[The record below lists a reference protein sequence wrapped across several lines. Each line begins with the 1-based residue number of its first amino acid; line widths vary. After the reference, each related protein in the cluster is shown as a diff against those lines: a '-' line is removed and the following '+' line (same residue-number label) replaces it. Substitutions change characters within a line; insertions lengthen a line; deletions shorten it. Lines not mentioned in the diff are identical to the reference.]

1 MKRYVQVGCGW
12 RGVDMFAVPLVKNF
26 SEVATLCGVYD
37 RNPKRAALVSKK
49 AEKSIPVYGD
59 FDEMLEKV
67 KPDTVIVATVDSEH
81 DTYVVKA
88 LLAGCDVICEK
99 PLTTTPEKCLA
110 IQKAQKETE
119 KKVTVTFN
127 LRFHPYF
134 KRVKEL
140 VRSGLVGEIYSIDY
154 QWMLDTRHG
163 ADYFRRWHR
172 RRENSGSLLIHKSS
186 HHFDIV
192 NWLLEQDPVEV
203 NAYGT
208 RRFYGPARE
217 ERGERCLT
225 CPHKETCEFFLDIQT
240 PDLKERYLECEDAD
254 GYIRDGCVFSP
265 EIDIEDT
272 VALSVRYSG
281 GTLMNYSLIAHSP
294 YEGLRLVL
302 NGSLGRLEFQK
313 TSSRKPCY
321 NRETDNFIKF
331 YSRDGEEIFFETEEV
346 VKGGHGGA
354 DYLLQKS
361 LFCGHPEEPLGQMAD
376 LRAGIFSI
384 GVGMAA
390 NISMAENR
398 RVLLK
403 EFLKDEK
410 EL

>member
-12 RGVDMFAVPLVKNF
+12 RGVDMFAVPMVKHF
-26 SEVATLCGVYD
+26 REVATLCGVYD
-37 RNPKRAALVSKK
+37 TNPKRAALVSKK
-49 AEKSIPVYGD
+49 AETPIPVYTN
-59 FDEMLEKV
+59 FDELLRACQ
-67 KPDTVIVATVDSEH
+67 PDTVIVTTIDSQH

-88 LLAGCDVICEK
+88 LRAGCDVICEK

-110 IQKAQKETE
+110 IQKAQKETG

-172 RRENSGSLLIHKSS
+172 KRENSGSLLIHKSS

-192 NWLLEQDPVEV
+192 NWLLEDAPVEV
-203 NAYGT
+203 NAYGA
-208 RRFYGPARE
+208 RRFYGTNGE
-217 ERGERCLT
+217 NRGERCLT
-225 CPHKETCEFFLDIQT
+225 CHHKDQCDFFLDIHT

-281 GTLMNYSLIAHSP
+281 GALMNYSLIAHSP

-313 TSSRKPCY
+313 ASSRKPNY

-331 YSRDGEEIFFETEEV
+331 YSRSGEEIFFETEPT

-354 DYLLQKS
+354 DYALQKS
-361 LFCGHPEEPLGQMAD
+361 LFCGHDPEPLGQMAD
-376 LRAGIFSI
+376 LRAGILSI

-390 NISMAENR
+390 NVSLAENR
-398 RVLLK
+398 RVLLT
-403 EFLKDEK
+403 EILKDEK
-410 EL
+410 EI